1 MKFCCCCCCCCCWWC
16 QCCSHSTVDYK
27 EVIVAEIFY
36 NYSPKGRWIVV
47 DIYLA
52 TSQLHKDPPL
62 FTDPEVY
69 NCFNIYYTDTKN
81 LVYFFQYTEKWERID
96 LLTCNFVSQSSTYFT
111 SELANQHSLKVLFTC
126 VVSTDILCLVVP
138 FIF

>member
-1 MKFCCCCCCCCCWWC
+1 M
-16 QCCSHSTVDYK
+16 
-27 EVIVAEIFY
+27 
-36 NYSPKGRWIVV
+36 V

-81 LVYFFQYTEKWERID
+81 LVYFFQYTEKWEGID
-96 LLTCNFVSQSSTYFT
+96 LLKCNFVSQSSTYC
-111 SELANQHSLKVLFTC
+111 SLLN
-126 VVSTDILCLVVP
+126 
-138 FIF
+138 

>member
-1 MKFCCCCCCCCCWWC
+1 M
-16 QCCSHSTVDYK
+16 
-27 EVIVAEIFY
+27 
-36 NYSPKGRWIVV
+36 V

-81 LVYFFQYTEKWERID
+81 LVYFFQYTERWEGID
-96 LLTCNFVSQSSTYFT
+96 LLVHTKSTI
-111 SELANQHSLKVLFTC
+111 H
-126 VVSTDILCLVVP
+126 LCS
-138 FIF
+138 IY